1 MYDPC
6 YCVCNICLFMYLLGD
21 GIDIDIVKLRTEHLM
36 IQSTDNRERAAY
48 DCQIRQSATCFFS
61 AVNVFHSLMDNL
73 IGQ

>member
-36 IQSTDNRERAAY
+36 IQSTDNRERAMT
-48 DCQIRQSATCFFS
+48 IRFVNLPLVSLS
-61 AVNVFHSLMDNL
+61 SVNVSMFSTA
-73 IGQ
+73 